1 MASKYGYMATIG
13 ADTSGLTAALKNIEN
28 DTKNIS
34 RELKQVNEGLKFD
47 PSSIE
52 NMASKS
58 ELLSKAI
65 EKTKEKLEALKSAE
79 AAINEAAAKG
89 TITTEQQQK
98 YQREL
103 SNTESQLRQYQ
114 QQLSNTEAQL
124 KKAEAA
130 TDDVGEETKQL
141 GKTID
146 DAGKKSIKF
155 GDILKANVLSD
166 FVVSGIRKLTSEFVD
181 FAKESIEVAS
191 NLTEVQNVVDVT
203 FGDDAG
209 KIYTWAENAKNAYGM
224 SQLAAEKY
232 AGTMGAMLKSSGIAA
247 DEVEK
252 LSTDLVG
259 LAGDMAS
266 FYNLDIETA
275 FTKIRSGISGET
287 EPLKQLGI
295 NMSVANMEAFA
306 LAQGI
311 EKSWRSM
318 SQAEQT
324 QLRYL
329 YLMEQT
335 ADAQGDFVRTSDSF
349 ANQQRIMQL
358 NMEEMKATVGE
369 KLIPVVSELTQLITS
384 SMPSITNDIEGVG
397 NAVVTVSKFLLEH
410 KETVISLASAYATFK
425 GAMAVGNTVSGAIG
439 AYKSLT
445 TATKAAT
452 VAQEAN
458 NLAVSANP
466 YVLLIS
472 AVVAAGVAIG
482 SYVMQLDSAIESEK
496 EIKKAAEDTMASAEA
511 EARTVE
517 AKAER
522 YRRLYDEYK
531 NTGVA
536 TSEMIEL
543 AKELQELSPGTIQL
557 IDEEK
562 NAYYELSDSIKDVI
576 SQIRLK
582 GIEEAKSNSLES
594 YYNNITEYYKQQAA
608 AYQDYSKSVA
618 NISNETLAELEKG
631 SEGAYKE
638 FFDNVTGEYG
648 EYGMNR
654 DAAMMAAGLDPEAFQ
669 IYNDALYQRDILID
683 STNKKIEENERLIE
697 ETSKS
702 YDMLAESISGAN
714 ETEANTVVSGSKIA
728 EEERKKGLARAEAQ
742 KQANEEYAKQQ
753 EEFENQLKEDWES
766 LAAEYNKHLIVD
778 SNGEQDEEAYYKKRR
793 QYLEEHCDKSSEV
806 WWKYWDEVTAY
817 EKKKRDEQVK
827 AAQKLAEDKA
837 KADKE
842 ASDKAKKDAEDKAK
856 AEFDA
861 WKDAASDAYDE
872 TTKEYQAIVSEKE
885 KAFNELSSIDL
896 TSTVKDKD
904 GNEKTILTDLNKARQ
919 ELTEYET
926 ALEKLKATG
935 ISDDLMN
942 EILGMN
948 YENGDR
954 MDFIQTLLDL
964 DPKKLELYY
973 SDYAKYNAKAM
984 ELSQEQIQ
992 DKLTDLNAK
1001 TENAV
1006 DGIFKSMPESAYEE
1020 GAKTA
1025 QSFLQGIYDSMGDT
1039 VDLNAARA
1047 VLNLN
1052 GSNGGGS
1059 AAASSGKS
1067 ETVAALNTP
1076 ITIVLND
1083 KEYINTTLGEVMS
1096 NSALTGSNQYSL

>member
-52 NMASKS
+52 NMAAKS

-89 TITTEQQQK
+89 TITTEQQRQ

-232 AGTMGAMLKSSGIAA
+232 AGTMGAMLKSSGIAG
-247 DEVEK
+247 DEVQK

-358 NMEEMKATVGE
+358 NMEEMKANLGE
-369 KLIPVVSELTQLITS
+369 KLVPIVNNLMGMLNNGLPTIGVLIDTIGNNISELTNIIGNSGEIISEYFSLIGDASAADRVKELSDELERVFGQLGDFAAEGAADLVEGLLSVLPATANVAEKLIAQFASSIGNKAPELVPAAVKCVVELANGILDNANLIISAAGDLISGLQKGIIDSVPILIEAAPGIIVELAGALISAATTMFIDVPAKLCQFISDGLIEHDWSETASVSMKNLKNAYEKAVDDTTELFTS
-384 SMPSITNDIEGVG
+384 MGDNLYELMTLQFAEGSVDLSDLSEFRGKSKEELAALVG
-397 NAVVTVSKFLLEH
+397 ETESQIDSYKAALQELVDVGGYADLLSDGTRTKLTEWFGDANMYEA
-410 KETVISLASAYATFK
+410 ETLLRDHISLLVEDKQRILAAYQEITDAEAA
-425 GAMAVGNTVSGAIG
+425 GLQGMA
-439 AYKSLT
+439 
-445 TATKAAT
+445 
-452 VAQEAN
+452 EAN
-458 NLAVSANP
+458 NNQR
-466 YVLLIS
+466 
-472 AVVAAGVAIG
+472 
-482 SYVMQLDSAIESEK
+482 SY
-496 EIKKAAEDTMASAEA
+496 
-511 EARTVE
+511 
-517 AKAER
+517 
-522 YRRLYDEYK
+522 
-531 NTGVA
+531 
-536 TSEMIEL
+536 
-543 AKELQELSPGTIQL
+543 
-557 IDEEK
+557 
-562 NAYYELSDSIKDVI
+562 
-576 SQIRLK
+576 
-582 GIEEAKSNSLES
+582 
-594 YYNNITEYYKQQAA
+594 
-608 AYQDYSKSVA
+608 
-618 NISNETLAELEKG
+618 
-631 SEGAYKE
+631 
-638 FFDNVTGEYG
+638 
-648 EYGMNR
+648 
-654 DAAMMAAGLDPEAFQ
+654 
-669 IYNDALYQRDILID
+669 
-683 STNKKIEENERLIE
+683 
-697 ETSKS
+697 
-702 YDMLAESISGAN
+702 
-714 ETEANTVVSGSKIA
+714 IA

-753 EEFENQLKEDWES
+753 EEFENQLKADWEN
-766 LAAEYNKHLIVD
+766 LATEYNKHLIVD
-778 SNGEQDEEAYYKKRR
+778 ANGEQDEEAYYKKRR

-817 EKKKRDEQVK
+817 EKKKRDEK
-827 AAQKLAEDKA
+827 ANQ
-837 KADKE
+837 DKE
-842 ASDKAKKDAEDKAK
+842 DSDKAKKDAEDKAK

-872 TTKEYQAIVSEKE
+872 TTKEYQALVSEKE

-896 TSTVKDKD
+896 TATVKDKD

-919 ELTEYET
+919 QLTEYET

-954 MDFIQTLLDL
+954 MDFIQTLLSL
-964 DPKKLELYY
+964 DKSKLDLYY

-1001 TENAV
+1001 TESAV